1 MPTSACTAL
10 WQYIIDMPRTKK
22 ISKFLS
28 ETPDETRNVARE
40 LARSLKPGDVLYLY
54 GELGSGKTVFVKGLC
69 ESLGVNDDVTSPS
82 FVIATE
88 YHGKYVIAH
97 VDLYRLDGNAV
108 TDLPIEEY
116 ILEKGIT
123 VIEWAD
129 RIRRVAQGIIVK
141 MSILN
146 HHKRTIEIEDLRD

>member
-1 MPTSACTAL
+1 
-10 WQYIIDMPRTKK
+10 MPRTKK